1 MRSSLKRMK
10 TRTKDYS
17 KLFTISTAEA
27 AKALVELKKACV
39 KAPATRPQRPVRST
53 KKVNYAE

>member
-1 MRSSLKRMK
+1 MK

-17 KLFTISTAEA
+17 KLFTISAAEA
-27 AKALVELKKACV
+27 AKALLELKKACV
-39 KAPATRPQRPVRST
+39 KESVARTQVPAKRPVRST

>member
-1 MRSSLKRMK
+1 MK

-17 KLFTISTAEA
+17 KLFTISAAEA
-27 AKALVELKKACV
+27 AKALLELKKACV
-39 KAPATRPQRPVRST
+39 KESVKAPAKRPVRST